1 MSLTKPYVTKQEI
14 EQARQLDLLSYLQ
27 QHEPEELVRFSSNV
41 YTLRSHDSLKISNG
55 KWYQWSTG
63 IGGISALDYLIKVQG
78 MDFVSAV
85 SKILSYS
92 PLAEPARPTPAKR
105 QKPVFTL
112 PAPYE
117 NNDRVRTY
125 LTGRGLS
132 MDLLRMCI
140 DAGLI
145 YEDMRHNCV
154 FVGFDRKKVPRYAM
168 LRSMGYGVKTGVKHM
183 AVRPP
188 GKERFVRLRSLG
200 ERYAEDAIRQRILK
214 QRAPERP
221 AKCAPSIPL
230 RIRVHGDFHLSK
242 VTWKGLRALYFFYLR
257 KLRRA
262 QRAQQCNVPYVLR
275 EDLRHLDAIDAQ
287 TRFLFRH
294 GIDSTDQLDLY
305 RACADE
311 RLTQLYTERKALR
324 NEQRRTGIPD
334 ERMAEIRARIVAISE
349 QAKLLRNELKLC
361 DAITK
366 RAFALSKQQEQMKQ
380 LQREEQDVGCHRHPS
395 KTSLKIY

>member
-92 PLAEPARPTPAKR
+92 PLAEPAGPTPAKR

-112 PAPYE
+112 PALYE

-168 LRSMGYGVKTGVKHM
+168 LRSSSQYST
-183 AVRPP
+183 
-188 GKERFVRLRSLG
+188 FLG
-200 ERYAEDAIRQRILK
+200 EVSGSDKRYSFSLSGSSETLYVFESAIDCLSFIELQRMKTDELK
-214 QRAPERP
+214 PDNYSLSSKIERCCICNIYLSNQHNYYRLYHIQHCPEGLYQGRNMFSRKTSFVQFKLP
-221 AKCAPSIPL
+221 YQ
-230 RIRVHGDFHLSK
+230 
-242 VTWKGLRALYFFYLR
+242 LRAVVGFCITR
-257 KLRRA
+257 TGTP
-262 QRAQQCNVPYVLR
+262 QQCL
-275 EDLRHLDAIDAQ
+275 LW
-287 TRFLFRH
+287 
-294 GIDSTDQLDLY
+294 QL
-305 RACADE
+305 
-311 RLTQLYTERKALR
+311 K
-324 NEQRRTGIPD
+324 
-334 ERMAEIRARIVAISE
+334 
-349 QAKLLRNELKLC
+349 
-361 DAITK
+361 
-366 RAFALSKQQEQMKQ
+366 
-380 LQREEQDVGCHRHPS
+380 
-395 KTSLKIY
+395 